1 MRITQ
6 LNIYPVKSLRG
17 ITLEEAE
24 LVETGLAH
32 DREWMVVDSV
42 GRFVTQR
49 QLPAM
54 ATISVRL
61 DGETLRLEHPSRESL
76 RVALGLP
83 EHPSDRPR
91 RTVYVWEDA
100 CRALD
105 EGDTASDWLTEV
117 LGDLKGS
124 RLRLVR
130 FAPDHRR
137 AVEAGFLAPGEQAQ
151 TRFADGYPLL
161 VVNTASLDALN
172 VRLVE
177 QGADGVPMSRF
188 RPSIVVEGEQ
198 AFAEVGWDELVAESG
213 VRLGL
218 RKPCQRCKIIT
229 QDQQTGE
236 APLPKEPLRSLV
248 LMNTQPGRRGAFF
261 GQNAIPLEGAGT
273 TLRVGDSL
281 AAVERIEYA

>member
-6 LNIYPVKSLRG
+6 FNIYPVKSLRG

-54 ATISVRL
+54 ATISVHL
-61 DGETLRLEHPSRESL
+61 DAETLRLEHPSREPL
-76 RVALGLP
+76 CVALG
-83 EHPSDRPR
+83 EGEGMRERPR
-91 RTVYVWEDA
+91 RTVYVWEDI
-100 CRALD
+100 CQALD
-105 EGDTASDWLTEV
+105 EGDEASNWLTEV

-137 AVEAGFLAPGEQAQ
+137 AVEADFLGPDEQAH

-172 VRLVE
+172 AQLTE
-177 QGADGVPMSRF
+177 QGVDAVPMSRF
-188 RPSIVVEGEQ
+188 RPSIVVEGEP
-198 AFAEVGWDELVAESG
+198 AFAEVSWDELVAESG

-236 APLPKEPLRSLV
+236 APAPKEPLRSLV
-248 LMNTQPGRRGAFF
+248 MMNTQPGLRGAFF
-261 GQNAIPLEGAGT
+261 GQNAIPLDGMGT

-281 AAVERIEYA
+281 TVTERT